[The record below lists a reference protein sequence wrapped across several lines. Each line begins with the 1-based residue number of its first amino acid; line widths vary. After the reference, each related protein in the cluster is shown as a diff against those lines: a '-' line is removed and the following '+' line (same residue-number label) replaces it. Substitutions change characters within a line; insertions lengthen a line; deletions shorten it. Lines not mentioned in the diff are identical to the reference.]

1 MIMNISKEFNWD
13 MSHRLPFHDGHCK
26 NIHGHTYK
34 LRVEIEG
41 IMDKNGMVMDYYVL
55 EKIVSQTIKKLDHS
69 FIVDKNDNIML
80 DFLKENNFK
89 HYLIENSTTAENIVI
104 HLSNIFIPLFKR
116 YKNLTSLK
124 VRLYETA
131 NVFAEVEFDL
141 ND

>member
-41 IMDKNGMVMDYYVL
+41 IIDGNGMVMDYYVL
-55 EKIVSQTIKKLDHS
+55 EEIVSPTINKLDHS

-89 HYLIENSTTAENIVI
+89 HYIIENTTTAENIVI
-104 HLSNIFIPLFKR
+104 HLSYIFIPLLKR

-131 NVFAEVEFDL
+131 NVFAEVETKISD
-141 ND
+141 